1 MHVHNR
7 RRFSGVVEHMESNS
21 TTIFRIYDYL
31 TAMLTGFI
39 AALLVFWLVSPEWP
53 IVLCMIVGMVFGSV
67 SLLTVFAGLGWIAG
81 SFEIFMPGMFIGMI
95 VGMTGGMWIKMGDP
109 TMFILLIYGVFTGF
123 VLSAIFHCYDRSLHG
138 EQV

>member
-1 MHVHNR
+1 
-7 RRFSGVVEHMESNS
+7 MESNS

-53 IVLCMIVGMVFGSV
+53 IVLCMMVGMMLGIV

-95 VGMTGGMWIKMGDP
+95 VGMTGGMWMKMGDP
-109 TMFILLIYGVFTGF
+109 TMIFLLIYGVFTGF
-123 VLSAIFHCYDRSLHG
+123 VLSAIFYGYDRSLHG